1 LLPSEYVM
9 MSCITCYVPEKNS
22 SLAFAARSSQRLWRN
37 RPFPGGPRHAENVWI
52 EIITW
57 GGKVPADRAGTNRG
71 RIRGRSAPN
80 SGADHVRM
88 THEPA

>member
-1 LLPSEYVM
+1 M
-9 MSCITCYVPEKNS
+9 MSCITYYVPELAA
-22 SLAFAARSSQRLWRN
+22 SLAETARFRAVQGTRR
-37 RPFPGGPRHAENVWI
+37 RWI
-52 EIITW
+52 ETITW